1 MVLIF
6 ASIASTQDAS
16 NSNKSGRDQAT
27 RGTPVSGPPNAAEL
41 KSATD
46 DPNYRIGPQD
56 MLRVNVWREPEV
68 SSTVQVR
75 PDGKIS
81 LPLLN
86 DVDTDGRTPMQLAE
100 EIATRLKQYL
110 TNPQVTVIVTG
121 VNSKRIYIV
130 GEVGRVGGIAM
141 LPQMTALQAL
151 ASAGGFSR
159 FANLK
164 KIYILRNENGKEV
177 KIPFNYKDVVS
188 GKTPEQN
195 ILLKPGDTIVVP

>member
-1 MVLIF
+1 
-6 ASIASTQDAS
+6 
-16 NSNKSGRDQAT
+16 
-27 RGTPVSGPPNAAEL
+27 
-41 KSATD
+41 
-46 DPNYRIGPQD
+46 

-100 EIATRLKQYL
+100 EIATRLKQFL
-110 TNPQVTVIVTG
+110 TNPQVTVIVTA

-151 ASAGGFSR
+151 ASAGGFTR
-159 FANLK
+159 FANMK

-188 GKTPEQN
+188 GKAPEQN
-195 ILLKPGDTIVVP
+195 VFLKAGDTIVVP